1 LGTQKIVK
9 KEEFAMKSKSKN
21 FTGVL
26 LIVLLAISLKSC
38 EGGAG
43 DSTNGTALRILSG
56 YNQGACIDTYTH
68 ISNVYPR
75 TLMAEGGAPSLGNG
89 YTWRAQSLSTLPMG
103 TTVFNGVFKSN
114 GGILAGAGEYLVKIE
129 VSDGPGGSTATGI
142 FTFSVGTASSAP
154 SGGIPMPGCPEF
166 VLSQYTSYSPNN
178 TFVLTD
184 AYASKPYGASLFAM
198 GGTPPYKWSLDTSG
212 GLSILPSGL
221 SLDPINGIIYGTP
234 FQSTSGK
241 TFKFSVIVKDNAGGT
256 ASGNG
261 PVYSITVK

>member
-1 LGTQKIVK
+1 
-9 KEEFAMKSKSKN
+9 MKSKSKN
-21 FTGVL
+21 CTGLL
-26 LIVLLAISLKSC
+26 LIVLLAVSLNAC

-43 DSTNGTALRILSG
+43 DSTTLRILPG
-56 YNQGACIDTYTH
+56 YNQGACIDTFTH

-103 TTVFNGVFKSN
+103 TAVYNGVFKSN
-114 GGILAGAGEYLVKIE
+114 GGALAGAGEYSVKIE

-142 FTFSVGTASSAP
+142 FTFSVGTVSSAP

-166 VLSQYTSYSPNN
+166 VLSQYTSYGPDK
-178 TFVLTD
+178 TFALAD

-198 GGTPPYKWSLDTSG
+198 GGTPPYKWSPDISS
-212 GLSILPSGL
+212 GLSVLPSGL
-221 SLDPINGIIYGTP
+221 ALDPINGIIYGTP
-234 FQSTSGK
+234 SQSMSGK